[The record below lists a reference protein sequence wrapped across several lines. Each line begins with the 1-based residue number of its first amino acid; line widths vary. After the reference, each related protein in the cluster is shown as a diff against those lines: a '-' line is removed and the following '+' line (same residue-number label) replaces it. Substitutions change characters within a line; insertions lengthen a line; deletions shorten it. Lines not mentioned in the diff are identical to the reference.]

1 MKILALTT
9 VYPGPGEPQ
18 KAPYV
23 RTRLQYLADTDDVK
37 LLVPVPAVDYG
48 NPAGKWL
55 AGWQLPLSYRDR
67 SVDVLY
73 RRWFY
78 PPSGGALNALFLFLR
93 VLPTVAR
100 LRARF
105 PFEAICADFAH
116 PEGVCAAM
124 LASIFGVP
132 FTVTLRGNELA
143 NSNHW
148 ARRRAMGW
156 ALRRAARVV
165 ALSDELRALAIQLGA
180 APGRAVLL
188 PNGVDAEHFHPRSK
202 SECRRKHNL
211 REDEAIV
218 LSAGQLRELKGH
230 HRIVECLKGLRA
242 AGIPARLVIAGGPG
256 RADRFAPVLKEA
268 VTASGMAEY
277 VTFAG
282 DVSQDSVAELMA
294 AADVFCLASS
304 REGWP
309 NVVNEALACGTPV
322 VSTEV
327 GAIRRLLP
335 SPQYG
340 FIVPVNDRQAM
351 EDALAAA
358 LRHTWDHAAI
368 ARWGGARSWK
378 NVAAELREHLLA
390 ITGNHTDAQTGHHHR

>member
-1 MKILALTT
+1 MKVLALTM

-23 RTRLQYLADTDDVK
+23 RTRLQHLAEMEDVK
-37 LLVPVPAVDYG
+37 LLVPCAAVDYG
-48 NPAGKWL
+48 NPSGKLFANWK
-55 AGWQLPLSYRDR
+55 LPSSYRDGA
-67 SVDVLY
+67 VNVLY

-78 PPSGGALNALFLFLR
+78 PPAGGALNALFLFLQI
-93 VLPTVAR
+93 LPAVIR
-100 LRARF
+100 LRRQFRF
-105 PFEAICADFAH
+105 EVICADFAH
-116 PEGVCAAM
+116 PEGVTAAL
-124 LASIFGVP
+124 LAALFGVP

-143 NSNHW
+143 FSKHW
-148 ARRRAMGW
+148 GRRRTMGW
-156 ALRRAARVV
+156 ALRRAARVI
-165 ALSDELRALAIQLGA
+165 ALSDELRELAVELGA
-180 APGRAVLL
+180 APERAVLL
-188 PNGVDAEHFHPRSK
+188 PNGIDSASFHPRPK
-202 SECRRKHNL
+202 AECRRKHNI
-211 REDEAIV
+211 REDEAVI

-242 AGIPARLVIAGGPG
+242 SGIPARLIIAGGPS
-256 RADRFAPVLKEA
+256 RADRFAPVLEQMVA
-268 VTASGMAEY
+268 ASGVAEY

-282 DVSQDSVAELMA
+282 DVSQQQVAELMA

-340 FIVPVNDRQAM
+340 IIVPVNDRKAM
-351 EDALAAA
+351 EDALGTA
-358 LRHTWDHAAI
+358 LRHQWDHAAI

-378 NVAAELREHLLA
+378 KVADELRDHLLA
-390 ITGNHTDAQTGHHHR
+390 ITDKHRDAQTGLHHR